1 MAYLSDS
8 ENPLRYCEPKIAM
21 ILPLIALVF
30 PESYKTGHHPSELL
44 SSSLLPFHR
53 FCQSDSQ
60 FPVKIFRIKK

>member
-8 ENPLRYCEPKIAM
+8 ENSLRYYEPKTAI

-30 PESYKTGHHPSELL
+30 PESYKIGHHPFELL

-53 FCQSDSQ
+53 FCLSDSQ
-60 FPVKIFRIKK
+60 FPVKIFRIRK